1 MKRML
6 SVLGALALLVA
17 SVSAVGA
24 QFDPAEPQEGCDF
37 FDETQHN
44 LCPPFQSYWNGN
56 GGLEVFGFPI
66 SEAFDEINPDLGE
79 ERLTQYFER
88 ERLEFH
94 PENAGTEYE
103 ILLGRLGAQILDL
116 TGVNWYEFPKASPS
130 DPHYTPETGHAIAPE
145 FWGYWS
151 THGLDLGDE
160 GISYRESVALFGF
173 PISPMEEETN
183 SSGDT
188 VPTQW
193 FERARFEL
201 HDGDMVLL
209 GLLGNEL
216 VELMEGPPEPP
227 PPPGE
232 VVAEGLNN
240 PRQVEI
246 GLDGAVYVAE
256 AGMGGDE
263 CTPPDPENPEA
274 ETLCFGPTGAVTRI
288 EGGEQA
294 QVVTGLTSTA
304 DPSGTFATGPHDFA
318 FAEDGSIVVSMGL
331 GAPANLRDALAAQ
344 IPSAAFLGTALGI
357 DEAGAQAILA
367 DIAAWEFE
375 NNPDGMSDFDEGA
388 DSNPY
393 GIAAGP
399 DGTFV
404 VTDAGGNTLLQIA
417 PDGTITMLALF
428 EPRMVPIPP
437 EFQEPGGPTELP
449 MAPVPTSVEQ
459 GPDGAWYV
467 GELTGF
473 PFPVGGANVYRV
485 SPEGEITVYASGF
498 TNIVDI
504 AFDASGNL
512 YVVEMA
518 KNGLLAAETA
528 GPDDVQAVTGALI
541 MVAPDGTQTEVASEG
556 LILPGGVAVGEDGTI
571 YVSNFS
577 VFPGQGQVLAI
588 EGEEPPPPPPLEG
601 EVIAEGLDAPRGID
615 VTVDGTVY
623 VTATGF
629 GGEDCVTLPPEEEGG
644 DELVFCFGDT
654 GNVYMIEPGGE
665 ATPVVPDSLTSLLTP
680 FGDPTGAHDVVV
692 GDDGVLRVIVGLG
705 ADPALRAEFGELSGQ
720 LGYLLELSSAGV
732 VFGELDIA
740 AWESEH
746 NPDGGLVD
754 SNPFAIAAAADGG
767 HVVSDAG
774 ANALLHVNPE
784 GVVSTLAVFPDRM
797 VVGPDGTQMPMN
809 AVPTGVTAGPD
820 GAWYVGQLTGFP
832 FPEGGANVYRV
843 TPEGQVTV
851 YAGGFTNIIDVS
863 FDDEGNLYVLEM
875 TAGGLGNANPEDPA
889 TLASRVTKVA
899 PNGTQQVIIDV
910 DGGLVFATGLTVGP
924 DEALYVSNFGVMP
937 GLGQVVRYDLTPEAA
952 PEE

>member
-1 MKRML
+1 MKRMF
-6 SVLGALALLVA
+6 SVLGALALLIA

-24 QFDPAEPQEGCDF
+24 QFDPAEPQEGCDY

-44 LCPPFQSYWNGN
+44 LCEPFLTYWNGN

-66 SEAFDEINPDLGE
+66 SEAFDEINPDLGQ

-116 TGVNWYEFPKASPS
+116 VGVNWYEFPKASPS

-145 FWGYWS
+145 FWDYWS

-160 GISYRESVALFGF
+160 GISYRESVALFGY
-173 PISPMEEETN
+173 PISPLQEETN

-240 PRQVEI
+240 PRHLEI
-246 GLDGAVYVAE
+246 GLDGAIYVAE

-263 CTPPDPENPEA
+263 CAPPDPEDPEA
-274 ETLCFGPTGAVTRI
+274 ETICFGPTGAVTRI
-288 EGGEQA
+288 DDSGQS
-294 QVVTGLTSTA
+294 QVATGLTSLA

-318 FAEDGSIVVSMGL
+318 FAEDDTLAVLLGL
-331 GAPANLRDALAAQ
+331 GAPASLRDSIAAQ
-344 IPSAAFLGTALGI
+344 IPMAAYLGTLTSVN
-357 DEAGAQAILA
+357 DAGEQSILA
-367 DIAAWEFE
+367 DLAAWELE
-375 NNPDGMSDFDEGA
+375 NDPDGMSDFPDGA

-393 GIAAGP
+393 GITAGP
-399 DGTFV
+399 DGSYV
-404 VTDAGGNTLLQIA
+404 VVDAGGNTLLQVA
-417 PDGTITMLALF
+417 ADGTITLLAVF
-428 EPRMVPIPP
+428 ETRMVPIPP

-449 MAPVPTSVEQ
+449 MAPVPTSVVQ

-473 PFPVGGANVYRV
+473 PFPVGGANIYRV
-485 SPEGEITVYASGF
+485 SPEGEITVYATGF

-504 AFDASGNL
+504 AVDSVGNL

-528 GPDDVQAVTGALI
+528 APDDVEAVTGALI
-541 MVAPDGTQTEVASEG
+541 KVAPDGTQTEVASEG
-556 LILPGGVAVGEDGTI
+556 LILPGGVTVGDDGTI

-588 EGEEPPPPPPLEG
+588 EGEEPPPPPPPAG
-601 EVIAEGLDAPRGID
+601 EVIADGLNAPRGIH
-615 VTVDGTVY
+615 VTVDGMVY
-623 VTATGF
+623 VATTGF
-629 GGEDCVTLPPEEEGG
+629 GGEDCITLPPEEEGG
-644 DELVFCFGDT
+644 EELEFCFGNT
-654 GNVYMIEPGGE
+654 GNVYSITEGGE
-665 ATPVVPDSLTSLLTP
+665 PTAVVPDGLTSLLLP
-680 FGDPTGAHDVVV
+680 FGDPSGVHDVVV

-705 ADPALRAEFGELSGQ
+705 ADPALRAEFGDLAGN
-720 LGYLLELSSAGV
+720 LGYLLELSSDGTI
-732 VFGELDIA
+732 FGELDVA
-740 AWESEH
+740 VWESEQ
-746 NPDGGLVD
+746 NPDEGFVD
-754 SNPFAIAAAADGG
+754 SNPFSISEAVGASG
-767 HVVSDAG
+767 HVVSDSG

-784 GVVSTLAVFPDRM
+784 GVIETIAVFPDRM
-797 VVGPDGTQMPMN
+797 VEGPDGTEIPMN
-809 AVPTGVTAGPD
+809 AVPTGVTTGPD
-820 GAWYVGQLTGFP
+820 DAYYVGELTGFP

-843 TPEGQVTV
+843 TPEGEVTT
-851 YAGGFTNIIDVS
+851 YAEGFTNIIDVS
-863 FDDEGNLYVLEM
+863 FDAEGNLYVLEM
-875 TAGGLGNANPEDPA
+875 TAGGLGNASPDDPA
-889 TLASRVTKVA
+889 SIASRITRVA
-899 PNGTQQVIIDV
+899 PDGTQEVVVDV
-910 DGGLVFATGLTVGP
+910 DEGLFFATGLTVGP
-924 DEALYVSNFGVMP
+924 DGALFVSNFGVMP
-937 GLGQVVRYDLTPEAA
+937 GMGQVVRIELAE
-952 PEE
+952 